1 MTMAT
6 RSLVLVLA
14 LLVAATASCR
24 KRPPGGAP
32 PGQLPNVSAHRPA
45 QAIQPKLP
53 SDHGHAI
60 VAAPV
65 ACYTLAD
72 KHAAFGGAATYKPT
86 TAEIDLADDKQGKLR
101 RFVFAEPMGGSCTT
115 PSNLQLST
123 VSAAI
128 YWSPQTCAHLVRGPL
143 LQSWERQGG
152 PRSHL
157 GYPITDELAVP
168 EGGLRQL
175 FEGGELDWTPAGGVT
190 IKRQ

>member
-1 MTMAT
+1 MMAAAT
-6 RSLVLVLA
+6 RSPLPVLVLA
-14 LLVAATASCR
+14 LLAAALAAAGCR
-24 KRPPGGAP
+24 KREAAGGAP
-32 PGQLPNVSAHRPA
+32 PGKQPNVSGHRRA
-45 QAIQPKLP
+45 QPIQPKLP
-53 SDHGHAI
+53 L

-72 KHAAFGGAATYKPT
+72 KHAAFGGGAAYRPIS
-86 TAEIDLADDKQGKLR
+86 AEIDLADDKQGKLR

-115 PSNLQLST
+115 PSNLQVSSA
-123 VSAAI
+123 SAAI

-143 LQSWERQGG
+143 LETWERQGG
-152 PRSHL
+152 PRSRL
-157 GYPITDELAVP
+157 GYPITDELAIP